1 MKDFLYNA
9 IFVGDDPAHV
19 VVMFMILLV
28 LLVSVVVIIERTFRY
43 WIQYDLPNS
52 AGFMAVVQKMVMN
65 NSIENA
71 MHHAQLA
78 AFPKVT
84 RMLPILAT
92 TANVA
97 TLLGLMGTL
106 FGLMKS
112 FGAAA
117 NASGAQKSIILA
129 QGIAHALQATTFGL
143 GTALVCLFT
152 YGIIMMKQTA
162 ILDDINQNAAR
173 LTDLLYTRKM
183 KIRGGSDGS
192 IASTED

>member
-1 MKDFLYNA
+1 
-9 IFVGDDPAHV
+9 
-19 VVMFMILLV
+19 
-28 LLVSVVVIIERTFRY
+28 
-43 WIQYDLPNS
+43 
-52 AGFMAVVQKMVMN
+52 
-65 NSIENA
+65 

-78 AFPKVT
+78 AIPKVT

-143 GTALVCLFT
+143 GTALICLLT

-162 ILDDINQNAAR
+162 IIDDINQNSAR

-192 IASTED
+192 IASSDD